1 MARHVFHEALREQGN
16 DNDRRALYPDWAM
29 TDYNQLTHII
39 TFVSEEGGDTFDSLA
54 ETVGFLRVGCRDAD
68 GKGGVTK
75 VDGQRPRPRSRTIL
89 TSGFVKYRLEQ
100 QRLKR
105 R

>member
-54 ETVGFLRVGCRDAD
+54 ETVGFLRVGCRDAG
-68 GKGGVTK
+68 GKGGSL
-75 VDGQRPRPRSRTIL
+75 RSMANVNGHDL
-89 TSGFVKYRLEQ
+89 GLF
-100 QRLKR
+100 R
-105 R
+105 RAGL